1 MTTPAAGRLAAIPV
15 ETGTHLIAPIAF
27 GLQWEVY
34 RAEVHG
40 EDRVLLRFMPAPFRA
55 KWEAPGTIADAAA
68 ARYTALANA
77 VSDTLLLLSANAPL
91 IAGDGALWH
100 DPGTSAPFEAIPR
113 DVEGVLQAIDSASQ
127 SLLRLHRQGAIH
139 GDVHP
144 DFIDLRLGTC
154 CLIGAGTDV
163 RALGADLGSNDG
175 LGRRGYSAPEL
186 WDASRGASLGPWTD
200 IHALGA
206 TLYSCLTGT
215 TAPDF
220 REYHR
225 APDQTKRMV
234 SDAILT
240 AFAPDDRRAAR
251 VSNAILWAL
260 APGIG
265 DRPQDVTQWQNA
277 LFAAPDAP
285 PPPAPLP
292 PAGTLAEQP
301 APSTASRRGGLMIAG
316 TLLLLLAAGSYF
328 AYRALPRLRPW
339 IESIIE
345 KQQDQPPKAPKQRPS
360 PPAPM
365 ASAAPLPAFDGRW
378 RLLTDPGCEQ
388 PRRIAVNGD
397 TLTMQIGNVSIVEV
411 IVKRDKETNAL
422 ITYAPNLDASYDFR
436 PLNGTSQ
443 LRMTALKQN
452 ISEIWVRCE

>member
-1 MTTPAAGRLAAIPV
+1 V
-15 ETGTHLIAPIAF
+15 
-27 GLQWEVY
+27 
-34 RAEVHG
+34 
-40 EDRVLLRFMPAPFRA
+40 
-55 KWEAPGTIADAAA
+55 
-68 ARYTALANA
+68 
-77 VSDTLLLLSANAPL
+77 
-91 IAGDGALWH
+91 
-100 DPGTSAPFEAIPR
+100 PR

-127 SLLRLHRQGAIH
+127 SLLRLHREGAIH

-144 DFIDLRLGTC
+144 DFIDLRLGAC
-154 CLIGAGTDV
+154 CLIGVGTDV

-215 TAPDF
+215 IAPDF

-234 SDAILT
+234 SDAILS
-240 AFAPDDRRAAR
+240 AFAPEDQRAAR

-265 DRPQDVTQWQNA
+265 DRPQDVTEWQNA
-277 LFAAPDAP
+277 LFEAPDARP
-285 PPPAPLP
+285 PAAPLP
-292 PAGTLAEQP
+292 PAGTLVGRP
-301 APSTASRRGGLMIAG
+301 APSTAWLRAGLIIAG
-316 TLLLLLAAGSYF
+316 PLLLLLAAGSYF

-345 KQQDQPPKAPKQRPS
+345 KEQDQALKTPKPRPS
-360 PPAPM
+360 RPAST
-365 ASAAPLPAFDGRW
+365 ASAPPLPTFAPPLPTFDGRW

-397 TLTMQIGNVSIVEV
+397 TLTMQIGNLSIVEV